1 MLVYFINY
9 KFCQTHASLRGTLQE
24 SQKEVE
30 FSLQNKHLAAI
41 FDIFDQI

>member
-1 MLVYFINY
+1 MLVHLSNTKLY
-9 KFCQTHASLRGTLQE
+9 QTHASLSGTLQE
-24 SQKEVE
+24 IQKEVE